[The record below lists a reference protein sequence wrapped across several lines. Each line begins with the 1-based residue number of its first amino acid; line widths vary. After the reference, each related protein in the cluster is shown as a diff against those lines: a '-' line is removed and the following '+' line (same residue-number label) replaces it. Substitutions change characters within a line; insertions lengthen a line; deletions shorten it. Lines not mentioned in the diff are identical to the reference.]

1 MSIEDIILC
10 RIRKRK
16 EALEWTKRRYEA
28 GEITAEEAFEK
39 VYQTAINYLERD
51 RWERVNVLF
60 PPKKEP
66 PTAAEIEE
74 NKKRLPWLQRDYSK
88 WEKEGESNP

>member
-1 MSIEDIILC
+1 MSEKIIITED
-10 RIRKRK
+10 
-16 EALEWTKRRYEA
+16 EAMLIDVKPPTQEEIAEWRR
-28 GEITAEEAFEK
+28 THK
-39 VYQTAINYLERD
+39 
-51 RWERVNVLF
+51 
-60 PPKKEP
+60 PPKKKP